1 MDSEGIRKLYELS
14 LTLLFVV
21 DKHDRDIILHLI
33 DLTALLARKSV
44 LLRLV
49 IEIAPTFWTTENIK
63 KLLAEHH
70 TSCRVW

>member
-1 MDSEGIRKLYELS
+1 MDSEVIQRKRELS

-33 DLTALLARKSV
+33 DLAALLAREGV
-44 LLRLV
+44 LLRPV
-49 IEIAPTFWTTENIK
+49 IEIAPAFWTTENVK

-70 TSCRVW
+70 TSFRVW

>member
-1 MDSEGIRKLYELS
+1 MDSEVIQRQRELS

-21 DKHDRDIILHLI
+21 DKHDRNVILHLI
-33 DLTALLARKSV
+33 DLVALLAREGV

-49 IEIAPTFWTTENIK
+49 IEIPLTFWATENIK

-70 TSCRVW
+70 TSCKVC